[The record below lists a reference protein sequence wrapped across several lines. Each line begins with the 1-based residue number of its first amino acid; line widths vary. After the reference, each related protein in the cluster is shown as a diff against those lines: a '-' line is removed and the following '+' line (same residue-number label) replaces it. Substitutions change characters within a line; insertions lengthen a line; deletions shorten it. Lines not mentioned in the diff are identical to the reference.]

1 MSVCFLKGDGTRDG
15 IQLLSVHDR
24 YQTVPLYVDTPTYIV
39 PRVTVNIG
47 VIQGGLKVHIVR
59 MHVLPAFDD
68 LSR

>member
-1 MSVCFLKGDGTRDG
+1 
-15 IQLLSVHDR
+15 
-24 YQTVPLYVDTPTYIV
+24 VDTPTDIV

-47 VIQGGLKVHIVR
+47 VIQGGLKGHLVR

>member
-1 MSVCFLKGDGTRDG
+1 
-15 IQLLSVHDR
+15 
-24 YQTVPLYVDTPTYIV
+24 V

-47 VIQGGLKVHIVR
+47 VIQGGLKGHIVR